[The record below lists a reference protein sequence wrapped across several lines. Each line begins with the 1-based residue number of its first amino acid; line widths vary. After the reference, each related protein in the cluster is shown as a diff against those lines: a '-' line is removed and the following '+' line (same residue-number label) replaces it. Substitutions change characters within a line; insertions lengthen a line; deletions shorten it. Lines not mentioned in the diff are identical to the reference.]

1 MNAKKEPTTAPV
13 ITVDGASGTGKG
25 TVSQRLAQHLGWKF
39 LDSGALYRVLAL
51 AAERHGISHENE
63 HDLEILAKHLDVQF
77 TANASEPPLV
87 VLEGED
93 VTDIIRSEPMGNSAS
108 IIAALPAVR
117 AALLDR
123 QRAFQDFPGLVADGR
138 DMGTVVFPQA
148 QLKIFLKASIE
159 ERAKRRFKQLKE
171 KGINVS
177 LSTLVDDLRMRD
189 RRDQER
195 AVAPLKP
202 AADAVMIDTDH
213 LTVEQV
219 VQSIVDKIK
228 K

>member
-1 MNAKKEPTTAPV
+1 MSLRKEPATAPV
-13 ITVDGASGTGKG
+13 ITVDGPSGTGKG
-25 TVSQRLAQHLGWKF
+25 TVSQILAKQLGWKF

-51 AAERHGISHENE
+51 AAERHGISYNDEN
-63 HDLEILAKHLDVQF
+63 DLEILAKHLDVQF
-77 TANASEPPLV
+77 LAQASDPSQII
-87 VLEGED
+87 LEGED
-93 VTDIIRSEPMGNSAS
+93 VTDIIRTESIGNNAS

-123 QRAFQDFPGLVADGR
+123 QRAFRDYPGLVADGR

-148 QLKIFLKASIE
+148 KLKIFLKASID
-159 ERAKRRFKQLKE
+159 ERAKRRLKQLKE

-202 AADAVMIDTDH
+202 ATDAVIIETDN
-213 LTVEQV
+213 LTVEEV
-219 VQSIVDKIK
+219 VKCIVDKIK